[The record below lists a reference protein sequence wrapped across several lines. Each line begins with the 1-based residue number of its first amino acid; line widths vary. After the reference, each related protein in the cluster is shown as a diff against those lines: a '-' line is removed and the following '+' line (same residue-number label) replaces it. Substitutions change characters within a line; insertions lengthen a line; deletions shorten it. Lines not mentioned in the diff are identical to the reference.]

1 MARCLYV
8 FLSNKACDMKD
19 IAYLIK
25 QGGNSKYVQKNTPK
39 TYGTKEFFSYVLLFW
54 VTSL

>member
-1 MARCLYV
+1 
-8 FLSNKACDMKD
+8 MKD

-39 TYGTKEFFSYVLLFW
+39 TYGTKEFFSYVLLF
-54 VTSL
+54 